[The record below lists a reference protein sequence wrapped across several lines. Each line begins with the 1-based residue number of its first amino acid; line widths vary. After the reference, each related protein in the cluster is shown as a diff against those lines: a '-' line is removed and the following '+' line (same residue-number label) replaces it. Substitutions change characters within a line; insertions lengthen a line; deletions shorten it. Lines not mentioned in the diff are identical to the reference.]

1 MEGVVFSPVMGVG
14 DKDKTSSNYFWERG
28 LLEFYVK
35 LNEYSRGSAT

>member
-1 MEGVVFSPVMGVG
+1 MEGVDFSLIMGVR

-35 LNEYSRGSAT
+35 LNENSRERAT